1 MHKIVENRVL
11 YYEIKISEQ
20 RINDALIVLTIS
32 EWYFSIAIVN
42 GSSLHLLVLGAFKLL
57 SWLFPAQLL
66 RHLLN
71 FRSFLPKQSGMSNRM
86 TRCILIET
94 NMY

>member
-42 GSSLHLLVLGAFKLL
+42 GSSLHELQFAHATCHRNDLEI
-57 SWLFPAQLL
+57 SP
-66 RHLLN
+66 
-71 FRSFLPKQSGMSNRM
+71 PKFWHMRTS
-86 TRCILIET
+86 
-94 NMY
+94 